1 MFRLYSLLIGYL
13 FGCFQSSYIIGRLK
27 GIDIREHGSGN
38 AGFTNTTR
46 VLGKDLGYLVFFLD
60 TFKVLWAC
68 IVASLIFR
76 GDSTFTH
83 GFAGSP
89 VGVLPCAYAGIGA
102 ILGHIFPF
110 YLGFRGGKGIASSL
124 ALMLCIDWKVAL
136 ITYIVGIAIV
146 ASTRIISLTSLVMLV
161 VYPITLIIFGFN
173 KEVVALILAFTVL
186 TYIKH
191 IPNIKRLLNG
201 TESKFGYDKKAKE
214 TIIQKE
220 TSSEK

>member
-13 FGCFQSSYIIGRLK
+13 FGCFQSAYIIGRLK

-60 TFKVLWAC
+60 TFKVILAC
-68 IVASLIFR
+68 IAASLIFR
-76 GDSTFTH
+76 GDSTFTY
-83 GFAGSP
+83 GFRGYPA
-89 VGVLPCAYAGIGA
+89 GVLPCAYAGMGA

-124 ALMLCIDWKVAL
+124 ALMLCINWKVAL
-136 ITYIVGIAIV
+136 ITFAVGIAIV
-146 ASTRIISLTSLVMLV
+146 AATRIISLTSLVMLA
-161 VYPITLIIFGFN
+161 VYPITLVIFKFDW
-173 KEVVALILAFTVL
+173 EVVALILCFSVL

-191 IPNIKRLLNG
+191 IPNIKRLING
-201 TESKFGYDKKAKE
+201 TESKFGYDKNAKNE
-214 TIIQKE
+214 EVK
-220 TSSEK
+220 K

>member
-1 MFRLYSLLIGYL
+1 MFRLWSLLIGYA
-13 FGCFQSSYIIGRLK
+13 FGCFQSAYIIGKIK

-60 TFKVLWAC
+60 TAKVIWAC
-68 IVASLIFR
+68 VIASLIFQ
-76 GDSTFTH
+76 GSGTFTS
-83 GFAGSP
+83 GFSGYP
-89 VGVLPCAYAGIGA
+89 NGVLPCAYAGIGA

-124 ALMLCIDWKVAL
+124 ALMFCIDLKVAL
-136 ITYIVGIAIV
+136 ITYIIGIAV
-146 ASTRIISLTSLVMLV
+146 VLTTRYISLTSLVMLA
-161 VYPITLIIFGFN
+161 VYPITLIVFGFPP
-173 KEVVALILAFTVL
+173 EVIILICCFSVL

-201 TESKFGYDKKAKE
+201 TESKFGYQKQALEKQTDEKE
-214 TIIQKE
+214 
-220 TSSEK
+220 EK

>member
-13 FGCFQSSYIIGRLK
+13 FGCFQSAYIIGRLK

-60 TFKVLWAC
+60 TFKVLLAC
-68 IVASLIFR
+68 ITASLIFQ

-83 GFAGSP
+83 GFSGSP

-124 ALMLCIDWKVAL
+124 ALMLCINWKVAL
-136 ITYIVGIAIV
+136 ITYIVGITIV
-146 ASTRIISLTSLVMLV
+146 VLTKIISLTSLVMLA
-161 VYPITLIIFGFN
+161 VYPITLIIFGFDW
-173 KEVVALILAFTVL
+173 EVVALIVAFSVL

-201 TESKFGYDKKAKE
+201 TESKFGYDKNAKDNSV
-214 TIIQKE
+214 QNQ
-220 TSSEK
+220 

>member
-1 MFRLYSLLIGYL
+1 MFRIYSLLIGYL
-13 FGCFQSSYIIGRLK
+13 FGCFQSAYIIGRLK

-60 TFKVLWAC
+60 TAKVIWAC
-68 IVASLIFR
+68 VIVSLIFH
-76 GDSTFTH
+76 GTGTFTS
-83 GFAGSP
+83 GFEGSP
-89 VGVLPCAYAGIGA
+89 TGVLPCAYAGIGA

-136 ITYIVGIAIV
+136 ITFAVGIALV
-146 ASTRIISLTSLVMLV
+146 AWKRIISLTSLVMLV
-161 VYPITLIIFGFN
+161 VYPVTLVIFHYDW
-173 KEVVALILAFTVL
+173 EVIALICAFTVL

-201 TESKFGYDKKAKE
+201 TESRFGYDKNAKQE
-214 TIIQKE
+214 EVQQ
-220 TSSEK
+220 

>member
-13 FGCFQSSYIIGRLK
+13 FGCFQSAYIIGRFK

-60 TFKVLWAC
+60 TAKVIWAC
-68 IVASLIFR
+68 IIVSLIFR
-76 GDSTFTH
+76 GTSSFTS

-136 ITYIVGIAIV
+136 ITYAVGITIV
-146 ASTRIISLTSLVMLV
+146 AVTRIISLTSLVMLV
-161 VYPITLIIFGFN
+161 IYPITLIIF
-173 KEVVALILAFTVL
+173 KYDWEVIALICAFTVL

-191 IPNIKRLLNG
+191 IPNIKRLING
-201 TESKFGYDKKAKE
+201 TESKFGYDKNAK
-214 TIIQKE
+214 KE
-220 TSSEK
+220 EVQQ

>member
-1 MFRLYSLLIGYL
+1 MFRLWCLLIGYA
-13 FGCFQSSYIIGRLK
+13 FGCFQSAYIIGRIK

-60 TFKVLWAC
+60 TAKVIWAYV
-68 IVASLIFR
+68 IASLIFE
-76 GDSTFTH
+76 GGGTFTA
-83 GFAGSP
+83 GFNDFP
-89 VGVLPCAYAGIGA
+89 NGVLPGTYAGIGA

-124 ALMLCIDWKVAL
+124 ALMFCIDLKVAL
-136 ITYIVGIAIV
+136 ITYIIGISIV
-146 ASTRIISLTSLVMLV
+146 LLTRYISLTSLVMLA
-161 VYPITLIIFGFN
+161 VYPITLIVF
-173 KEVVALILAFTVL
+173 KYDPEVIILICCFSVL

-201 TESKFGYDKKAKE
+201 TESKFGYQKQALEQKQPLEKE
-214 TIIQKE
+214 
-220 TSSEK
+220 EK

>member
-13 FGCFQSSYIIGRLK
+13 FGCFQSAYIIGRLK

-60 TFKVLWAC
+60 TFKVILAC
-68 IVASLIFR
+68 ITASLIFR
-76 GDSTFTH
+76 GDSTFTY
-83 GFAGSP
+83 GFRGFPAD
-89 VGVLPCAYAGIGA
+89 VLPCAYAGMGA

-124 ALMLCIDWKVAL
+124 ALMLCINWKVAL
-136 ITYIVGIAIV
+136 ITFAVGIAIV
-146 ASTRIISLTSLVMLV
+146 AATRIISLTSLVMLA
-161 VYPITLIIFGFN
+161 VYPITLVIFKFN
-173 KEVVALILAFTVL
+173 WEVVALILCFSVL

-191 IPNIKRLLNG
+191 IPNIKRLING
-201 TESKFGYDKKAKE
+201 TESKFGYDKNAKNE
-214 TIIQKE
+214 EVKQ
-220 TSSEK
+220 